1 LAPGPG
7 YALCILQVGVVPVT
21 AEPGDQGASDAASR
35 GYLRASHADREHVI
49 STLKAAFVQGM
60 LAKDEL
66 DARVG
71 QTLASRTYADLAA
84 VTADLPAGLTRT
96 QPVRQP
102 ARAKARPPV
111 SVAVILCPAA
121 IYASAGLVHA
131 VVADNERLVIAFIMP
146 ALISLVAWLVAGVMV
161 VDSWHQKRSRGQL
174 PPPSARRGPA
184 LDGDRDGGPGNDLI
198 LCQAHVGT
206 HARRLLGHSVAQ
218 RIWRS
223 VPTRQASAGLCT

>member
-1 LAPGPG
+1 MLLAF
-7 YALCILQVGVVPVT
+7 CRWGVVPVT

-35 GYLRASHADREHVI
+35 SYLRASHADREQVI

-111 SVAVILCPAA
+111 IVAVILCPAA
-121 IYASAGLVHA
+121 IYASAGLVHG
-131 VVADNERLVIAFIMP
+131 VVAGNERLVIAWIVP

-161 VDSWHQKRSRGQL
+161 IDSWHQKRSRGRL
-174 PPPSARRGPA
+174 PPPSARRPA
-184 LDGDRDGGPGNDLI
+184 LDGERDGGPGNDLI
-198 LCQAHVGT
+198 LCQAHVDT
-206 HARRLLGHSVAQ
+206 HARRLLGHSVTQ